1 MSSTS
6 RHASRAKVV
15 LQSTEDKIAAQQ
27 RSIVDQKPA
36 AVEQE
41 GSSNKRKKE
50 EDSDPK
56 EDDDDPSSI
65 GLEMLSNV
73 AVEAIDNTTKNK
85 TKEYTKNHKTSSG
98 KGTHKNA
105 SSAAK
110 KRQFD
115 TFKIHFDNM
124 LSNQLNEHLP
134 PKWPSVDSDF
144 FEYATKKV
152 KQDLDMDENTKNRL
166 LYVLDVSMG
175 AVKAVE
181 ESNEN
186 EVKPSTDDFERI
198 ALLESEIESRKAEIQ
213 RIKSTSIMMTNVSS
227 SSGKKHAQVWWNT
240 VKALQKVPRG
250 MDYAKKD
257 CPVCRVAVGRIIDLS
272 DHECP
277 YCRCC
282 FNESWKQPC
291 VLREDCVKH
300 HGQAEVQNQYWVEK

>member
-1 MSSTS
+1 
-6 RHASRAKVV
+6 
-15 LQSTEDKIAAQQ
+15 
-27 RSIVDQKPA
+27 
-36 AVEQE
+36 
-41 GSSNKRKKE
+41 
-50 EDSDPK
+50 
-56 EDDDDPSSI
+56 
-65 GLEMLSNV
+65 MLSNV

-85 TKEYTKNHKTSSG
+85 TKEYTKNNKSSSG
-98 KGTHKNA
+98 TGTNKKA
-105 SSAAK
+105 SSTAK

-115 TFKIHFDNM
+115 TFKNHFDNM

-134 PKWPSVDSDF
+134 PEWPSVDSDF
-144 FEYATKKV
+144 FEYAAKKV
-152 KQDLDMDENTKNRL
+152 KQDLDMDENTKKRL

-186 EVKPSTDDFERI
+186 EVKPSTDDLEII
-198 ALLESEIESRKAEIQ
+198 ALLESEIESRKVEIQ
-213 RIKSTSIMMTNVSS
+213 RIKSTSMMMTNVSS

-250 MDYAKKD
+250 IDYAKKD
-257 CPVCRVAVGRIIDLS
+257 CSVCRVAVGRIIDLS
-272 DHECP
+272 DHDCP

-300 HGQAEVQNQYWVEK
+300 HGQAEVQHQYWAEK

>member
-1 MSSTS
+1 M
-6 RHASRAKVV
+6 
-15 LQSTEDKIAAQQ
+15 LQSTEDKIAAEQ
-27 RSIVDQKPA
+27 RSIVDHKPA

-65 GLEMLSNV
+65 GLQMLSNV

-85 TKEYTKNHKTSSG
+85 TKEYTKNNKSSSG
-98 KGTHKNA
+98 TGTNKKA
-105 SSAAK
+105 SSTAK

-115 TFKIHFDNM
+115 TFKNHFDNM

-134 PKWPSVDSDF
+134 PEWPSVDSDF

-152 KQDLDMDENTKNRL
+152 KQDLDMDENTKKRL

-186 EVKPSTDDFERI
+186 EVKPSTDDLEII
-198 ALLESEIESRKAEIQ
+198 ALLESEIESRKVEIQ
-213 RIKSTSIMMTNVSS
+213 RIKSTSMMMTNVSS

-250 MDYAKKD
+250 IDYAKKD
-257 CPVCRVAVGRIIDLS
+257 CSVCRVAVGRIIDLS
-272 DHECP
+272 DHDCP

-300 HGQAEVQNQYWVEK
+300 HGQAEVQHQYWAEK

>member
-1 MSSTS
+1 M
-6 RHASRAKVV
+6 
-15 LQSTEDKIAAQQ
+15 LQSTEDKIAAEQ
-27 RSIVDQKPA
+27 RSIVDHKPA

-65 GLEMLSNV
+65 GLQMLSNV

-85 TKEYTKNHKTSSG
+85 TKEYTKNNKSSSG
-98 KGTHKNA
+98 TGTNKKA
-105 SSAAK
+105 SSTAK

-115 TFKIHFDNM
+115 TFKNHFDNM

-134 PKWPSVDSDF
+134 PEWPSVDSDF

-152 KQDLDMDENTKNRL
+152 KQDLDMDENTKKRL

-186 EVKPSTDDFERI
+186 EVKPSTDDLEII
-198 ALLESEIESRKAEIQ
+198 ALLESEIESRKVEIQ
-213 RIKSTSIMMTNVSS
+213 RIKSTSMMMTNVSS

-250 MDYAKKD
+250 IDYAKKD
-257 CPVCRVAVGRIIDLS
+257 CSVCRVAVGRIIDLS
-272 DHECP
+272 DHDCP

-282 FNESWKQPC
+282 FNESWNQPC

-300 HGQAEVQNQYWVEK
+300 HGQAEVQHQYWAEK

>member
-1 MSSTS
+1 M
-6 RHASRAKVV
+6 
-15 LQSTEDKIAAQQ
+15 LQSTEDKIAAEQ
-27 RSIVDQKPA
+27 RSIVDHKPA

-41 GSSNKRKKE
+41 GSSIKRKKE

-65 GLEMLSNV
+65 GLQMLSNV

-85 TKEYTKNHKTSSG
+85 TKEYTKNNKSSSG
-98 KGTHKNA
+98 TGTNKKA
-105 SSAAK
+105 SSTAK

-115 TFKIHFDNM
+115 TFKNHFDNM

-134 PKWPSVDSDF
+134 PEWPSVDSDF

-152 KQDLDMDENTKNRL
+152 TQDLDMDENTKKRL

-181 ESNEN
+181 ESKEN
-186 EVKPSTDDFERI
+186 EEKPSTDDLEII
-198 ALLESEIESRKAEIQ
+198 ALLESEIESRKVEIQ
-213 RIKSTSIMMTNVSS
+213 RIKSTSMMMTNVSS

-250 MDYAKKD
+250 IDYAKKD
-257 CPVCRVAVGRIIDLS
+257 CSVCRVAVGRIIDLS
-272 DHECP
+272 DHDCP

-300 HGQAEVQNQYWVEK
+300 HGQAEVQHQYWAEK

>member
-1 MSSTS
+1 MSVDEI
-6 RHASRAKVV
+6 H
-15 LQSTEDKIAAQQ
+15 
-27 RSIVDQKPA
+27 IVAICQNES
-36 AVEQE
+36 VI
-41 GSSNKRKKE
+41 NRR
-50 EDSDPK
+50 
-56 EDDDDPSSI
+56 
-65 GLEMLSNV
+65 LEMLSNV
-73 AVEAIDNTTKNK
+73 AVEAINDNTTKNK
-85 TKEYTKNHKTSSG
+85 TKKYTNNNKTSSG
-98 KGTHKNA
+98 KGIDKMK

-115 TFKIHFDNM
+115 TFKNHFDNM

-134 PKWPSVDSDF
+134 PEWPSVDSDF

-186 EVKPSTDDFERI
+186 EVKPSTDDLERI
-198 ALLESEIESRKAEIQ
+198 ALLQSEIESRKAEIQ
-213 RIKSTSIMMTNVSS
+213 RIKSTSMMMTNVSS

-257 CPVCRVAVGRIIDLS
+257 CSVCRVAVGRIIDLS
-272 DHECP
+272 DHDCP

>member
-15 LQSTEDKIAAQQ
+15 LQSTEDKIAAEQ
-27 RSIVDQKPA
+27 RSIVDHKPA

-41 GSSNKRKKE
+41 GSSIKRKKE

-65 GLEMLSNV
+65 GLQMLSNV

-85 TKEYTKNHKTSSG
+85 TKEYTKNNKSSSG
-98 KGTHKNA
+98 TGTNKKA
-105 SSAAK
+105 SSTAK

-115 TFKIHFDNM
+115 TFKNHFDNM

-134 PKWPSVDSDF
+134 PEWPSVDSDF
-144 FEYATKKV
+144 FEYAAKKV
-152 KQDLDMDENTKNRL
+152 KQDLDMDENTKKRL

-186 EVKPSTDDFERI
+186 EVKPSTDDLEII
-198 ALLESEIESRKAEIQ
+198 ALLESEIESRKVEIQ
-213 RIKSTSIMMTNVSS
+213 RIKSTSMMMTNVSS

-250 MDYAKKD
+250 IDYAKKD
-257 CPVCRVAVGRIIDLS
+257 CSVCRVAVGRIIDLS
-272 DHECP
+272 DHDCP

-300 HGQAEVQNQYWVEK
+300 HGQAEVQHQYWAEK

>member
-15 LQSTEDKIAAQQ
+15 LQTTEDKIAAEQ
-27 RSIVDQKPA
+27 RSIADQKPA

-65 GLEMLSNV
+65 GLQMLSNV

-85 TKEYTKNHKTSSG
+85 TKEYTKNNKSSSG
-98 KGTHKNA
+98 TGTNKKA
-105 SSAAK
+105 SSTAK

-115 TFKIHFDNM
+115 TFKNHFDNM

-134 PKWPSVDSDF
+134 PEWPSVDSDF

-152 KQDLDMDENTKNRL
+152 KQDLDMDENTKKRL

-186 EVKPSTDDFERI
+186 EVKPSTDDLEII
-198 ALLESEIESRKAEIQ
+198 ALLESEIESRKVEIQ
-213 RIKSTSIMMTNVSS
+213 RIKSTSMMMTNVSS

-250 MDYAKKD
+250 IDYAKKD
-257 CPVCRVAVGRIIDLS
+257 CSVCRVAVGRIIDLS
-272 DHECP
+272 DHDCP

-282 FNESWKQPC
+282 FDESWKQPC

-300 HGQAEVQNQYWVEK
+300 HGQAEV

>member
-1 MSSTS
+1 M
-6 RHASRAKVV
+6 
-15 LQSTEDKIAAQQ
+15 LQSTEDKIAAEQ
-27 RSIVDQKPA
+27 RSIVDHKPA

-41 GSSNKRKKE
+41 GSSIKRKKV

-65 GLEMLSNV
+65 GLQMLSNV

-85 TKEYTKNHKTSSG
+85 TKEYTKNNKSSSG
-98 KGTHKNA
+98 TGTNKKA
-105 SSAAK
+105 SSTAK

-115 TFKIHFDNM
+115 TFKNHFDNM

-134 PKWPSVDSDF
+134 PEWPSVDSDF
-144 FEYATKKV
+144 FEYAAKKV
-152 KQDLDMDENTKNRL
+152 KQDLDMDENTKKRL

-186 EVKPSTDDFERI
+186 EVKPSTDDLEII
-198 ALLESEIESRKAEIQ
+198 ALLESEIESRKVEIQ
-213 RIKSTSIMMTNVSS
+213 RIKSTSMMMTNVSS

-250 MDYAKKD
+250 IDYAKKD
-257 CPVCRVAVGRIIDLS
+257 CSVCRVAVGRIIDLS
-272 DHECP
+272 DHDCP

-300 HGQAEVQNQYWVEK
+300 HGQAEVQHQYWAEK